1 MQSFLCGQLGAL
13 SFNYVISIII
23 ISTTVTPGL
32 LSPYDYPGGSIITFI
47 LLIETLRLGEVTH
60 PQHLGGKWRRYN

>member
-1 MQSFLCGQLGAL
+1 MQSFLCGQLGVL

-23 ISTTVTPGL
+23 ISITVTTGL

-47 LLIETLRLGEVTH
+47 LLMRKQRSMEFVRD
-60 PQHLGGKWRRYN
+60 